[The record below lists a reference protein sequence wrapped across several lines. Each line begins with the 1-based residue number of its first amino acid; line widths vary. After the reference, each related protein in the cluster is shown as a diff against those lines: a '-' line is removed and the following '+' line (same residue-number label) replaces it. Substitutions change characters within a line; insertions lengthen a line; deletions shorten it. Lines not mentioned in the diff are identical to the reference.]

1 MGIMSNILYL
11 AHEGGWGLNFN
22 ILETNLINLAI
33 LVGLLLYYGPQFI
46 GKILSDRQARI
57 EAEIQE
63 AEKRAAD
70 AAAALADAQQ
80 KLARAQAEAEKIRA
94 QAEATAKT
102 AKEQIL
108 AQGKVEVERLKAGA
122 ARDTQTEQDRA
133 IAELRERVTALA
145 LERVESQL
153 QEILD
158 DSAQGQ
164 LIDRCIAQLGGR

>member
-1 MGIMSNILYL
+1 MSNFLYL

-33 LVGLLLYYGPQFI
+33 LVGLLLYYGPQLI
-46 GKILSDRQARI
+46 GKILSERRAKI
-57 EAEIQE
+57 EGEIKE

-94 QAEATAKT
+94 QAEETAKN

-108 AQGKVEVERLKAGA
+108 AQGKIEVERMRAGA
-122 ARDTQTEQDRA
+122 DRDTQTEQDRA
-133 IAELRERVTALA
+133 IAELKQRVAQLA
-145 LERVESQL
+145 IERVESRL

-158 DSAQGQ
+158 DSAQTQ
-164 LIDRCIAQLGGR
+164 LIDRSIAQLRGR